1 MISKITL
8 SFLLI
13 LYTLFLGGCVP
24 SAANKPDPLDILFPY
39 QRLDNIDAND
49 FNEPSGLVFHPL
61 RGTLFVIGDEGD
73 IAEIQLDG
81 SLVKERKIEKKD
93 FEGIACDPATGLL
106 YVVEESQA
114 RIFEINPEDFSV
126 VREFSI
132 EPVFGNKTIL
142 AEEKNKVEAITF
154 VPDATHTEGGTF
166 YLANKN
172 LESHD
177 AEESIIF
184 DIEAPLKSSL
194 NQNSTAKIIS
204 SFTLNVPDISDLYY
218 NPNND
223 HLNIISD
230 QTNTFFELTKEGQV
244 LNSYALPGDNQE
256 GFTVDN
262 NGFLY
267 LAQDSGGIIK
277 FK

>member
-1 MISKITL
+1 MISKIKL
-8 SFLLI
+8 SFLFI
-13 LYTLFLGGCVP
+13 LSILFWAGCVP
-24 SAANKPDPLDILFPY
+24 SVAEKSDPLDILFPY
-39 QRLDNIDAND
+39 QRIDNIDAND

-73 IAEIQLDG
+73 IAEIQPDG
-81 SLVKERKIEKKD
+81 RLIKEQKIDKKD
-93 FEGIACDPATGLL
+93 FEGITCDPATGLL
-106 YVVEESQA
+106 YVVEEGQA
-114 RIFEINPEDFSV
+114 RIFEINPENFSV

-132 EPVFGNKTIL
+132 EPVFGKKMIL
-142 AEEKNKVEAITF
+142 ADKKNRVEAITF
-154 VPDATHTEGGTF
+154 VPDAAHAEGGTF

-172 LESHD
+172 LDSHD
-177 AEESIIF
+177 PAASIIF
-184 DIEAPLKSSL
+184 GVEVPLKSSL
-194 NQNSTAKIIS
+194 NQNLPAKIIS
-204 SFTLNVPDISDLYY
+204 SFTLSVPDISDLYY
-218 NPNND
+218 NPSND

-230 QTNTFFELTKEGQV
+230 QTNTFFELTKDGQV
-244 LNSYALPGDNQE
+244 LKSYALPGDNQE